1 MTGGLDARGLL
12 SNANYITEKSSSI
25 GKLFGG
31 GGKEI
36 EGLINLALDPT
47 PLSDI
52 FEEEFDFELMRD
64 AMERRL
70 KLALGIDDD
79 SSSKVSGRKD
89 LKEAILGKL
98 SLDKIKRVGSRAM
111 GVVSSSIFEEQI
123 QRMVF
128 RCLSWNPKTHLKNV
142 TKLVDY
148 LHWVLSRIERIRMVH
163 AQDVYLKNLLLR
175 SH

>member
-1 MTGGLDARGLL
+1 M
-12 SNANYITEKSSSI
+12 
-25 GKLFGG
+25 
-31 GGKEI
+31 
-36 EGLINLALDPT
+36 DPT
-47 PLSDI
+47 PVSDI

-98 SLDKIKRVGSRAM
+98 SLDKIRSES
-111 GVVSSSIFEEQI
+111 VVELWAWFHLLFLEEQI

-142 TKLVDY
+142 TKHVDY
-148 LHWVLSRIERIRMVH
+148 LHGAFENR
-163 AQDVYLKNLLLR
+163 KNPDGTCTGCVSKTCSYDHIKWR
-175 SH
+175 H

>member
-1 MTGGLDARGLL
+1 M
-12 SNANYITEKSSSI
+12 
-25 GKLFGG
+25 
-31 GGKEI
+31 
-36 EGLINLALDPT
+36 DPT
-47 PLSDI
+47 PVSDI

-111 GVVSSSIFEEQI
+111 GVVSSSIFGRADTENGVSLLELESKDS
-123 QRMVF
+123 F
-128 RCLSWNPKTHLKNV
+128 ENV
-142 TKLVDY
+142 TKHVDY
-148 LHWVLSRIERIRMVH
+148 LIWVLSRIERIRMVH